1 MRARLLAALMGTLL
15 GTALLSSCGQGG
27 DAPARSGPAGEE
39 RAAPDAEAVAA
50 ETARLNEWFAAKY
63 EEELDF
69 SPILKTQLGRKDDY
83 DKIDDGSEAAEDAQ
97 LEWRRKTVADLRENF
112 DYDLLTPAAQ
122 LSYDIWVYNLQ
133 QAEAEAPYRRREF
146 VFNQMSG
153 AHSFLPNFM
162 INFHR
167 VDDVSD
173 MEAYIA
179 RIGGVSRLID
189 QLVER
194 SKLGA
199 SEGVRP
205 PKFAFEAVIDEC
217 RKLLSGA
224 PFGGEGASPLWAD
237 ANAKIDALVEGGA
250 IDDARADA
258 LRAAAEAAL
267 TSSFEPSYEALI
279 AWMEEDMPNAD
290 EVATGVW
297 KLPQGRDYY
306 AERIAN
312 QTTTDMTPG
321 EVHAFGL
328 AEVARIR
335 AEMEDVKER
344 VGFDGSLEAFFV
356 HMREG
361 EEFYYPDTDEGRE
374 DYLQAARDHL
384 AFINERLPDYF
395 GLLPKADLVVKRV
408 EAFREQ
414 DGGAQHYFP
423 GAPDGSR
430 PGVFYAHLSDMGSMP
445 IPQLEVIAYH
455 EGNPGHHMQ
464 ISIAQELE
472 GVPEFQTQSFFNGYV
487 EGWALYSE
495 LLAKEMGAYEDPYS
509 DFGRL
514 TTEIWRAIRLVVD
527 TGLHDKEWTEEEA
540 VAYFTANSPAAEGQI
555 RSEVRR
561 YIVIPGQATGY
572 KIGMQKILDL
582 RAKAQAALGDEF
594 DIKAFHDVV
603 LGSGALPLAILER
616 RIDRWIAEKKTA

>member
-50 ETARLNEWFAAKY
+50 ETARLNKWFAAKY

-83 DKIDDGSEAAEDAQ
+83 DKIDDGSEAAEDVQ